1 MVGVITKEAA
11 LNVLERQNKQK
22 LTNCLQPQICA
33 THLTHTVSETE
44 MLHMLPTLAVKI
56 KTYLHDKKRVVRSGG
71 RKEILK
77 KWVRA

>member
-1 MVGVITKEAA
+1 MVGVIVKEAA

-22 LTNCLQPQICA
+22 PTNCLEPQICA

-56 KTYLHDKKRVVRSGG
+56 KTYLHDKKRVVRSGERSKK
-71 RKEILK
+71 RKY
-77 KWVRA
+77 